1 MGISAIL
8 SVTFCTPVTARATA
22 TIQVLRTETPSS
34 RSTFSSVRMRL
45 R

>member
-1 MGISAIL
+1 
-8 SVTFCTPVTARATA
+8 VTARATA